1 MLWLVLLVLLVMMRV
16 SGSVR
21 TSPPAPPP
29 PGMGVTSSPFEPLWG
44 PAPPAFF
51 GVDTNGTFL
60 AKASLEDGLKHSCS
74 LSYREDTLI
83 QVRSLHT
90 HHKHYGH
97 IRLKLL
103 ITYFIH
109 SVKIPADS
117 ENKTLVQKWFCF

>member
-60 AKASLEDGLKHSCS
+60 AKANLKDDLKHSCS
-74 LSYREDTLI
+74 LSYRRYTAV
-83 QVRSLHT
+83 QVRRLHT
-90 HHKHYGH
+90 HYKHDGY
-97 IRLKLL
+97 IKFTLL
-103 ITYFIH
+103 IIDFNH
-109 SVKIPADS
+109 SVNGLILNLYLCSKM
-117 ENKTLVQKWFCF
+117 KLC